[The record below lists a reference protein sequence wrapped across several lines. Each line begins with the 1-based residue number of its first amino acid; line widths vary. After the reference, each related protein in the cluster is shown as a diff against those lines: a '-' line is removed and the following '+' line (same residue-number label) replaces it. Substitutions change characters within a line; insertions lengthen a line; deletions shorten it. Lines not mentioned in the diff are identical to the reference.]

1 MNYKTLF
8 QVILIIIA
16 FVLSLFFYV
25 EYFHKNGSLKKTQTK
40 NITPVDKQDLS
51 SGNTVKEILYES
63 FDNNGNKY
71 IIKSDFG
78 TFNDEKKEEILMTN
92 VKATI
97 SFNNGT
103 VMNLKSERA
112 KYNTVNND
120 TYFFNSVELKYLS
133 HLINSNN
140 IDILFEMN
148 RLEAY
153 NDLVY
158 RNPDIK
164 LSADKIEFDLL
175 SKNTKIFM
183 FDDSK
188 VKIISN

>member
-16 FVLSLFFYV
+16 LVLSIFFYV
-25 EYFHKNGSLKKTQTK
+25 KYIHKTENLEKMQTK
-40 NITPVDKQDLS
+40 NITQVDKQNLS

-78 TFNDEKKEEILMTN
+78 TFSDEKKEEILMTN

-103 VMNLKSERA
+103 VMKLKSEKAR
-112 KYNTVNND
+112 YNTVNND
-120 TYFFNSVELKYLS
+120 TYFFDSVELKYLS
-133 HLINSNN
+133 HIINSNN

-148 RLEAY
+148 KLEAY
-153 NDLVY
+153 NNLVY
-158 RNPDIK
+158 RNLDTK
-164 LSADKIEFDLL
+164 LTADKAEFNLL
-175 SKNTKIFM
+175 TKNTKIFM

>member
-1 MNYKTLF
+1 M
-8 QVILIIIA
+8 A
-16 FVLSLFFYV
+16 
-25 EYFHKNGSLKKTQTK
+25 
-40 NITPVDKQDLS
+40 
-51 SGNTVKEILYES
+51 
-63 FDNNGNKY
+63 
-71 IIKSDFG
+71 
-78 TFNDEKKEEILMTN
+78 N

>member
-8 QVILIIIA
+8 QVILIVIA
-16 FVLSLFFYV
+16 LVLSIFVYV
-25 EYFHKNGSLKKTQTK
+25 KYFHKNENLENIQTK
-40 NITPVDKQDLS
+40 NVTLEDKQDLS

-71 IIKSDFG
+71 IIRSDSG
-78 TFNDEKKEEILMTN
+78 TFNNEKKEEILMTN
-92 VKATI
+92 VRAKI

-103 VMNLKSERA
+103 VMNLKSEKA

-148 RLEAY
+148 KLEAY

-158 RNPDIK
+158 RNPEIR
-164 LSADKIEFDLL
+164 LLADKVEFDLL
-175 SKNTKIFM
+175 TKNTKIFM

-188 VKIISN
+188 VKIINN

>member
-92 VKATI
+92 VKAII

>member
-1 MNYKTLF
+1 MNYKTLL
-8 QVILIIIA
+8 QVILIIMA
-16 FVLSLFFYV
+16 LVLSTFFYV
-25 EYFHKNGSLKKTQTK
+25 EYFHKNGNLKNTQK
-40 NITPVDKQDLS
+40 RNIAPVDKQDLA
-51 SGNTVKEILYES
+51 SGDTVKEILYES

-92 VKATI
+92 VKAII

-103 VMNLKSERA
+103 VMNLKSEKA

-120 TYFFNSVELKYLS
+120 TYFFNSVELMYLD

-140 IDILFEMN
+140 IDILFEIN
-148 RLEAY
+148 KLEAY

-158 RNPDIK
+158 RNPKIR

-175 SKNTKIFM
+175 TKNTKIFM

>member
-8 QVILIIIA
+8 QVILIVIA
-16 FVLSLFFYV
+16 LVLSIFFYI
-25 EYFHKNGSLKKTQTK
+25 EYFHKNGNLENSQTK
-40 NITPVDKQDLS
+40 NISPGDKQDLS
-51 SGNTVKEILYES
+51 SENTVKEILYES

-71 IIKSDFG
+71 IIKSDIG
-78 TFNDEKKEEILMTN
+78 TFSEEKKEEILMTN
-92 VKATI
+92 VRAII

-103 VMNLKSERA
+103 VMNLKSEKAR
-112 KYNTVNND
+112 YNTVNND

-140 IDILFEMN
+140 VDLLFEMN
-148 RLEAY
+148 KLEAY

-158 RNPDIK
+158 RNPEIR
-164 LSADKIEFDLL
+164 LSADKVEFDLL
-175 SKNTKIFM
+175 TKNTKIFM

>member
-16 FVLSLFFYV
+16 LILSIFFYLV
-25 EYFHKNGSLKKTQTK
+25 YFHKNENLENTQTK
-40 NITPVDKQDLS
+40 NVTTIDNQDLS
-51 SGNTVKEILYES
+51 SGDTVKEILYES

-71 IIKSDFG
+71 EIKSDFG
-78 TFNDEKKEEILMTN
+78 TFDDEKKEEILMTN

-103 VMNLKSERA
+103 VMNLKSEKA
-112 KYNTVNND
+112 KYNTTNND

-148 RLEAY
+148 KLEAY

-158 RNPDIK
+158 RNPEIR
-164 LSADKIEFDLL
+164 LSADKVEFDLL
-175 SKNTKIFM
+175 TKNTKIFM